1 MTINRFKRHSI
12 NLDDQSHTQCGIL
25 AAHLALSMSGVI
37 RILIR
42 NAFEASQEAFEKQDD
57 SRSCLP
63 T

>member
-25 AAHLALSMSGVI
+25 AANLALSMSGVI
-37 RILIR
+37 RLLIR
-42 NAFEASQEAFEKQDD
+42 NAFATSQHNFEKQDN
-57 SRSCLP
+57 SRSSIP